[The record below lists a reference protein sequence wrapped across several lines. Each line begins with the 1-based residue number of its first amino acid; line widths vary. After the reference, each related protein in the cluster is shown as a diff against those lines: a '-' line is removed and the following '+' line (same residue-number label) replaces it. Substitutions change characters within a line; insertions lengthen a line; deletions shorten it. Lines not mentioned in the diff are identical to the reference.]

1 MILNFNKNQTKHTNF
16 HGEVVFAG
24 TLLVLLSRPMI
35 QRAVGTG
42 DEDLL
47 LENTQLKQCQDQYV
61 LNNVKLLEFV
71 VTLK

>member
-1 MILNFNKNQTKHTNF
+1 M
-16 HGEVVFAG
+16 
-24 TLLVLLSRPMI
+24 VLSKRQVL
-35 QRAVGTG
+35 GTG